1 MKRSLFQNVARNR
14 PEWLIQGVL
23 AHALE
28 VEPDLRRF
36 LLRKAGLGYKT
47 RQIDT
52 APRIRSEQ
60 KVGRWRADLVMSWP
74 EELELRLELKL
85 CAGLTDAQRRTLKRH
100 HALVIHPH
108 GNRPDGLSDHPCVSW
123 ADISKPNLVRDAAVR
138 RLLREANTSSTWQ
151 LETLTGAAMRK
162 DFGEFVRKRSARGD
176 WERIWAFLA
185 TVDERLLQLV
195 PGDYRPGSWAMSR
208 KEDPPY
214 YGWWFKLRG
223 QRQDWFWFG
232 FEGPADTAKFE
243 LTHHTTLTEWS
254 RLQLKLSAPYDASL
268 AAERIL
274 EAAGAHLRQ
283 AKGAKPSRRARA
295 A

>member
-1 MKRSLFQNVARNR
+1 MKRSLFQNVARNH
-14 PEWLIQGVL
+14 PEWVVQGVL

-28 VEPDLRRF
+28 VEPELRRF
-36 LLRKAGLGYKT
+36 LLRKAGLGHKT
-47 RQIDT
+47 QQIGT
-52 APRIRSEQ
+52 APRVRAEQ

-74 EELELRLELKL
+74 EGIELRLELKL

-108 GNRPDGLSDHPCVSW
+108 GNRPEGLSDHPCVSW
-123 ADISKPNLVRDAAVR
+123 ADISNPKLVRDAAVR

-162 DFGEFVRKRSARGD
+162 DFGEFVRKKSARGN

-195 PGDYRPGSWAMSR
+195 ADEYRPGSWAMSR
-208 KEDPPY
+208 KEEPPY

-232 FEGPADTAKFE
+232 FEGWDDAPKFE
-243 LTHHTTLTEWS
+243 LTHHTSMTKWT
-254 RLQLKLSAPYDASL
+254 RLQLKLSPPFNATL

-274 EAAGAHLRQ
+274 REARSHFRNRGGATPIRP
-283 AKGAKPSRRARA
+283 GRA

>member
-1 MKRSLFQNVARNR
+1 MKRSLFQSVARSR
-14 PEWLIQGVL
+14 PEWLVQGVL
-23 AHALE
+23 AYALE

-36 LLRKAGLGYKT
+36 LLRKAGLSYT
-47 RQIDT
+47 ARQIDT

-108 GNRPDGLSDHPCVSW
+108 GNRPEGLSDHPCVSW
-123 ADISKPNLVRDAAVR
+123 ADIAKPNLVHDAAIR
-138 RLLREANTSSTWQ
+138 RLLREANTSATWQ
-151 LETLTGAAMRK
+151 LQTLAGAAMRK
-162 DFGEFVRKRSARGD
+162 DFEEFVPKRSRRGD
-176 WERIWAFLA
+176 WERIWAFIA

-195 PGDYRPGSWAMSR
+195 PDDYRPGSWAMSR
-208 KEDPPY
+208 KDTPPY

-223 QRQDWFWFG
+223 QQQDWFWFG
-232 FEGPADTAKFE
+232 FEGRVDSPKFE
-243 LTHHTTLTEWS
+243 LAHYRTVTDWS
-254 RLQLKLSAPYDASL
+254 RLQVRLFPPYDAKK
-268 AAERIL
+268 AAERVL
-274 EAAGAHLRQ
+274 RAARAHLR
-283 AKGAKPSRRARA
+283 KTEGTKVRRAGA